1 MCVDRGRDEVQRR
14 GAKVVSQGRLKAILT
29 QLSLCKHKC
38 ERVFQGIRKR
48 CVTLDRSN
56 KHDHSNLPSRVC

>member
-29 QLSLCKHKC
+29 QLSLCKHEC
-38 ERVFQGIRKR
+38 EREFFKVFERD
-48 CVTLDRSN
+48 V
-56 KHDHSNLPSRVC
+56 